1 MKFNILERIMI
12 LGVLPKQSDFV
23 SMKIIDDLQRA
34 VGFSQGELDKYNI
47 KNHPNGSVSWD
58 KTFDKEIKVTMRAA
72 EIIKENL
79 IKLSET
85 KMVTAQHLSIYEK
98 FGVEIEVK
106 VEDAIKQHEMEK
118 EYIGEKDVK
127 NTKVRK

>member
-1 MKFNILERIMI
+1 MRFNILERIMI

-23 SMKIIDDLQRA
+23 SMKIIDHLQRA

-47 KNHPNGSVSWD
+47 KNHPNGSVSWEKD
-58 KTFDKEIKVTMRAA
+58 FEKEVKVTMRAA

-85 KMVTAQHLSIYEK
+85 KMVTVQHLSIYEK
-98 FGVEIEVK
+98 FGVKIEVK